1 MQIVAKVTIS
11 NSNFE
16 NWSVFFDSY
25 KDKRSEFVQ
34 NETIE
39 KISDNEARI
48 TFEITDLEGLTHLS
62 SSEEITSREVELGVV
77 TEILY
82 FFGMLG
88 IFRAFKWREVN
99 HDIVADYTSSSFCI
113 CCICYGAFF
122 CHK

>member
-16 NWSVFFDSY
+16 DWSAFFDGY

-39 KISDNEARI
+39 KINDNEARV

-62 SSEEITSREVELGVV
+62 SSEEITSKEAELGVV
-77 TEILY
+77 TEIL
-82 FFGMLG
+82 
-88 IFRAFKWREVN
+88 
-99 HDIVADYTSSSFCI
+99 
-113 CCICYGAFF
+113 
-122 CHK
+122 